1 MENNTIPPM
10 YPAEFVERELGI
22 RTDCY
27 NHSCPFRVND
37 TSGANRCECTAC
49 PNRCTGDFSI
59 AWNRTLTDE
68 ELEIIERIVNDHERR
83 WHEMPA
89 ADVVE
94 VRHGRW
100 EPGNPI
106 CPVCGENKF
115 KDLDADVWADW
126 QPKFCPNC
134 GARMGKEDEHEAG

>member
-1 MENNTIPPM
+1 MENKTIPPL

-37 TSGANRCECTAC
+37 TSSANRCECTAC

-59 AWNRTLTDE
+59 AWSRTLTDE

-83 WHEMPA
+83 WSE
-89 ADVVE
+89 
-94 VRHGRW
+94 
-100 EPGNPI
+100 
-106 CPVCGENKF
+106 
-115 KDLDADVWADW
+115 
-126 QPKFCPNC
+126 
-134 GARMGKEDEHEAG
+134 